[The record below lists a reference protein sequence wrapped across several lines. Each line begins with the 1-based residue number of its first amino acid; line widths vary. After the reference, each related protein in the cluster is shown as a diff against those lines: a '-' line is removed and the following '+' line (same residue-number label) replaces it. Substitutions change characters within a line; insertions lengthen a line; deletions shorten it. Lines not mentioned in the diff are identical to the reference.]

1 MRLFAQPS
9 QPRERASRQ
18 AERRTKRR
26 NARPDRPIRTRR
38 WAETFCSGA
47 GSDSGVRADGLGREA
62 RALDDGC
69 GPWRER
75 HRFFGK
81 MDGRSIEMTEKTDK

>member
-1 MRLFAQPS
+1 
-9 QPRERASRQ
+9 
-18 AERRTKRR
+18 
-26 NARPDRPIRTRR
+26 
-38 WAETFCSGA
+38 
-47 GSDSGVRADGLGREA
+47 VRADGLGREA